1 MKNYILERLGYA
13 VITIWAVATVTF
25 ILMNLAPGS
34 PFASEGNVSAA
45 AVEAMNAYYGLDKP
59 LIVQYFN
66 YLISIVTFDFGPSL
80 TSISIQVNDYI
91 IRGLPISMQLGFYA
105 LIIAIIMGSFLG
117 IIAALNHNK
126 ALDYLASMIA
136 LLGVSV
142 PSFIFAR
149 FLIQIF
155 SVNMGLTPVSGW
167 GEPENMILPVI
178 ALSVMPMAQFTRLT
192 RSAMLEVLG
201 QDYMK
206 TARAKGVSRF
216 NVIWKHGIR
225 NAMLPVITVL
235 GIIASNVLTG
245 SFVIESVFAIP
256 GIGEAF
262 VKSIPNRDYPVIM
275 AMTVIYCMILIAFTL
290 IVDVSY
296 IFIDPRIKLSGGGKG
311 AKISDNDN

>member
-1 MKNYILERLGYA
+1 MKDYILKRLGYA
-13 VITIWAVATVTF
+13 ILTIWSVATITF
-25 ILMNLAPGS
+25 ILMNIAPGS
-34 PFASEGNVSAA
+34 PFAAEGNISPKAI
-45 AVEAMNAYYGLDKP
+45 EAMNEFYGLNDPK
-59 LIVQYFN
+59 IVQYFN
-66 YLISIVTFDFGPSL
+66 YLVSIVTFDFGPSL

-91 IRGLPISMQLGFYA
+91 IRGLPISMQLGVCA
-105 LIIAIIMGSFLG
+105 LIIAVIIGSFLG

-155 SVNMGLTPVSGW
+155 SVDMGLTPVSGW
-167 GEPENMILPVI
+167 GTSQHMILPVI
-178 ALSVMPMAQFTRLT
+178 ALAVMPMAQITRLT

-206 TARAKGVSRF
+206 TAKAKGVSKF
-216 NVIWKHGIR
+216 NVIWKHGVR

-235 GIIASNVLTG
+235 GIITSNLLTG
-245 SFVIESVFAIP
+245 SFVIEKVFGIP

-262 VKSIPNRDYPVIM
+262 VQSIPNRDYPIIM
-275 AMTVIYCMILIAFTL
+275 AMTVIYCMILVFFTL
-290 IVDVSY
+290 VVDISY
-296 IFIDPRIKLSGGGKG
+296 VFIDPRIRITGGDKGGKS
-311 AKISDNDN
+311 SDDE